1 MNLIGIVIFGALAI
15 AAVVLVIFALAK
27 AFLIVGRPNEVVI
40 FSGGKYK
47 APDGS
52 VRGWHPMLGGRRYR
66 WPIIEKV
73 ERLDLTLMSVN
84 INIHN
89 AYSKGGIPLSVHA
102 IANVKVSSNLRLVG
116 NAIERFLGRDKQE
129 ILRVAKETLE
139 GHVRGVLASMTPE
152 EINENRLKFA
162 EELHQEATPD
172 FEKLG
177 LHLDVLKIQNVSDD
191 RDYLDSIGRT
201 RIAEIIKVAEVAE
214 SDAMKTAEE
223 AEASAQGQG
232 EVARRNAQAQI
243 QKMQNELREY
253 QAQLEEL
260 AKSAEERADAGALAA
275 RAEAEQELQQVRT
288 ELEKFRLQA
297 DVVIPAEAEKVAREV
312 IAAGEAADIA
322 EKGRAMATV
331 LRLMSDVWQE
341 AGPDAMDVFIIHRLE
356 SIMKQV
362 AEAANQV
369 SVREVA
375 LIDSGDGTSLPNYVS
390 SFPRIVGNLFAE
402 MRDTVGLDIGGAL
415 TGDGVEP
422 EKVGRPAAKAQRRLG
437 NAERQELEAAKKS
450 RGLDMPSPDLETTQG
465 LRSPSLSDT
474 DNS

>member
-1 MNLIGIVIFGALAI
+1 MELLII
-15 AAVVLVIFALAK
+15 VVLAGFGVAVGMILLFALAK

-40 FSGGKYK
+40 FSGGNYK

-52 VRGWHPMLGGRRYR
+52 RRGWHAMLGGRRFR
-66 WPIIEKV
+66 VPIVEKV
-73 ERLDLTLMSVN
+73 DRLDLTLMSVN
-84 INIHN
+84 ISINN

-102 IANVKVSSNLRLVG
+102 IANVKVSSDLRLVG

-139 GHVRGVLASMTPE
+139 GHVRGVVSSMTPE

-162 EELHQEATPD
+162 EELHDEATPD

-177 LHLDVLKIQNVSDD
+177 LHLDVLKIQNVADD

-201 RIAEIIKVAEVAE
+201 RIAEIIKVAEVSE

-223 AEASAQGQG
+223 AEATHQGEG

-243 QKMQNELREY
+243 QKMQNELREF
-253 QAQLEEL
+253 QAKLEEL

-288 ELEKFRLQA
+288 ELEKLRLQA
-297 DVVIPAEAEKVAREV
+297 DVVIPAEAEKVAREF
-312 IAAGEAADIA
+312 IAAGEAAEIA
-322 EKGRAMATV
+322 EKGRAMAEV
-331 LRLMSDVWQE
+331 LRQMSQVWQQ
-341 AGPDAMDVFIIHRLE
+341 AGPEAMDVFIIHRLE
-356 SIMKQV
+356 TIMKQV
-362 AEAANQV
+362 AEAARQV
-369 SVREVA
+369 QVREVA

-390 SFPRIVGNLFAE
+390 SFPRIVGHLFAE

-415 TGDGVEP
+415 TGAQHPEQGALSADGGEP
-422 EKVGRPAAKAQRRLG
+422 KSLAPPRPSGQKSSQTRSLAAIAAERAAKSAR
-437 NAERQELEAAKKS
+437 KK
-450 RGLDMPSPDLETTQG
+450 PSV
-465 LRSPSLSDT
+465 SDS
-474 DNS
+474 DKP